1 MWPLRDPDLRRIWR
15 QHPYRNLQ
23 APAGSINNGHR
34 PIAPLRPADN
44 LKSNA
49 VERVEGIKDLNVRA
63 LRAQGIVGGGVIIR
77 MSTAPFRSVVY
88 LQATAIGYVHAIRSF
103 CQ

>member
-1 MWPLRDPDLRRIWR
+1 MTAS
-15 QHPYRNLQ
+15 HRNLQ

-63 LRAQGIVGGGVIIR
+63 LRAQGIVGGGVTTRI
-77 MSTAPFRSVVY
+77 STVSFLPEDSRT
-88 LQATAIGYVHAIRSF
+88 TANAGVHLRKSASF
-103 CQ
+103 SR